1 MQHPPPPP
9 LPIPFAPPLYM
20 SRCLGVFVDVQIGRE
35 RKKKPAFVL
44 VLGLSVRTAEACGG
58 AEGGREPAANVS
70 QERQTF

>member
-1 MQHPPPPP
+1 MT
-9 LPIPFAPPLYM
+9 FK
-20 SRCLGVFVDVQIGRE
+20 LGGKE
-35 RKKKPAFVL
+35 KKKPAFVL